1 MTATSKTANDEADD
15 HCNKE
20 LAGLKLAPQGPA
32 ADSCKDALGKSTQ
45 VPRERLRRRSSMHLV
60 ANAARR
66 EAGGIAAALGTGLAI
81 SVGGLLISMVLMIQ
95 PLAVS
100 GLRSTCA
107 VFYVLPALAFWR
119 PRLWPAAGSR
129 LGLVAVAVVLSFRA
143 LTFTLGSVA
152 LPLAEFSL
160 LLNTMPLFT
169 AILGCSALG
178 ERCGARE
185 IASGVLVLF
194 GAAVA
199 FLPTLLLSPD
209 ATTSAVGI
217 VVTLGCAFCQ
227 ALSFV
232 ILRRMSTQVSP
243 LTVTIWTMVIT
254 SAMCLPPACVM
265 GQLKHIDAIPLDLAY
280 VAGSGITGLLSA
292 LLPAIA
298 CTLTE
303 AGRVAIATT
312 SSVVFSFALQAAVQL
327 KAPTP
332 WALVGAAFIVAAV
345 VCSNLRFE
353 RSDVK
358 QTLTANEPG
367 ADGSPGPL
375 PIKDYGTLHMA
386 IPPKPP

>member
-1 MTATSKTANDEADD
+1 MKVTAASSNEDAIDD
-15 HCNKE
+15 CSKE
-20 LAGLKLAPQGPA
+20 LAGLKMAPQGPTA
-32 ADSCKDALGKSTQ
+32 ESFKEASGKSTHL
-45 VPRERLRRRSSMHLV
+45 PRALLRRRSSMHQV

-66 EAGGIAAALGTGLAI
+66 EAGGIIAALGTGLAI

-100 GLRSTCA
+100 GLRSLAA
-107 VFYVLPALAFWR
+107 VFYLLPALAFWR
-119 PRLWPAAGSR
+119 PRLWPAPGYR

-169 AILGCSALG
+169 AILADG
-178 ERCGARE
+178 
-185 IASGVLVLF
+185 
-194 GAAVA
+194 
-199 FLPTLLLSPD
+199 
-209 ATTSAVGI
+209 TSDPNQ
-217 VVTLGCAFCQ
+217 T
-227 ALSFV
+227 SY
-232 ILRRMSTQVSP
+232 VSP
-243 LTVTIWTMVIT
+243 LTVTIWTLLIT
-254 SAMCLPPACVM
+254 SVLCLPPAGVM
-265 GQLKHIDAIPLDLAY
+265 GQLNQIDLIPVDLAY

-298 CTLTE
+298 CTMAE

-327 KAPTP
+327 KAPTV

-358 QTLTANEPG
+358 QKLTGNEPG
-367 ADGSPGPL
+367 ADNVAGPL
-375 PIKDYGTLHMA
+375 PVKDYGALHMA

>member
-1 MTATSKTANDEADD
+1 MRVTAASSNEDAIDD
-15 HCNKE
+15 CSKE
-20 LAGLKLAPQGPA
+20 LAGLKMAPQGPTPESFREA
-32 ADSCKDALGKSTQ
+32 SGKSTNL
-45 VPRERLRRRSSMHLV
+45 PRALLRRRSSMHQV

-66 EAGGIAAALGTGLAI
+66 EAGGILAALGTGLAI

-100 GLRSTCA
+100 GLRSLAA
-107 VFYVLPALAFWR
+107 VFYLLPALAFWR
-119 PRLWPAAGSR
+119 PRLWPAPGYR
-129 LGLVAVAVVLSFRA
+129 LGLVAVAVVLSCRA

-169 AILGCSALG
+169 AILGCSLLG
-178 ERCGARE
+178 EKCGPRE
-185 IASGVLVLF
+185 IASGLLVLF

-199 FLPTLLLSPD
+199 FLPTLIMSPD

-232 ILRRMSTQVSP
+232 ILRKLSDQVSP
-243 LTVTIWTMVIT
+243 LTVTIWTLLIT
-254 SAMCLPPACVM
+254 SVLCLPPAGVM
-265 GQLKHIDAIPLDLAY
+265 GQLSQIDTLPVDLAY

-298 CTLTE
+298 CTMAE

-327 KAPTP
+327 KAPTV

-358 QTLTANEPG
+358 QKLTGNEPG
-367 ADGSPGPL
+367 ADNATGPL
-375 PIKDYGTLHMA
+375 PVKDYGTLHMA

>member
-1 MTATSKTANDEADD
+1 MKVTAASSNEDAIDD
-15 HCNKE
+15 CSKE
-20 LAGLKLAPQGPA
+20 LAGLKMAPQGPTA
-32 ADSCKDALGKSTQ
+32 ESFKEASGKSTHL
-45 VPRERLRRRSSMHLV
+45 PRALLRRRSSMHQV

-66 EAGGIAAALGTGLAI
+66 EAGGIIAALGTGLAI

-100 GLRSTCA
+100 GLRSLAA
-107 VFYVLPALAFWR
+107 VFYLLPALAFWR
-119 PRLWPAAGSR
+119 PRLWPAPGYR

-169 AILGCSALG
+169 AILGCSLLG
-178 ERCGARE
+178 EKCGPRE
-185 IASGVLVLF
+185 IASGLLVLF

-199 FLPTLLLSPD
+199 FLPTLIMSSD

-232 ILRRMSTQVSP
+232 ILRKLSDQVSP
-243 LTVTIWTMVIT
+243 LTVTIWTLLIT
-254 SAMCLPPACVM
+254 SVLCLPPAGVM
-265 GQLKHIDAIPLDLAY
+265 GQLNQIDLIPVDLAY

-298 CTLTE
+298 CTMAE

-327 KAPTP
+327 RAPTV

-358 QTLTANEPG
+358 QKLTGNEPG
-367 ADGSPGPL
+367 ADNVAGPL
-375 PIKDYGTLHMA
+375 PVKDYGALHMA